1 MEKNVYVKCENIICD
16 LKKNKHRVKQAPM
29 WAGLNYYMYAN
40 FTSHESNAVWAN
52 RFMQIAS

>member
-16 LKKNKHRVKQAPM
+16 LKKINRVKQAPM

-40 FTSHESNAVWAN
+40 FTSHE
-52 RFMQIAS
+52 I